1 MPTPEARTQK
11 SAKTLGLLADWFD
24 EHYQETIRQTAEDA
38 VHQRGANLLSFAG
51 GIPGSLTRNSHKR
64 HAVFDLAQPANVDG
78 AILLAGTMV
87 NELGTSGLESL
98 LEKLRG
104 LPLCSIGVELKDV
117 PSIVVDNQMGIDRAL
132 THLVEHHGC
141 KRVAF
146 IRGPAKNKEAE
157 SRFAAY
163 QEGLARLELKKDAA
177 LVFQGDFL
185 SASGE
190 AAVAHWLKT
199 RTVPDAIIAANDE
212 MALGALAALTN
223 AGLNVPTDVK
233 LVGFDDLEH
242 SRLSTPPITTVRQ
255 PIKDLAIAAVRTIM
269 DQLNGRDVPQLQILQ
284 TQLILRESCGCSL
297 RLSASGQSQFP
308 EPTGEANVDFEAAFA
323 ARQWS
328 LRTEM
333 ARVARGEFHSLGPW
347 EDELIRSFQETIT
360 GGQSRFTEELSRRIA
375 QVANA
380 GGELSRWHDIVTA
393 FRRVAVPST
402 NSVPILRE
410 RCEDVL
416 HEARLIVAQA
426 VERAEAR
433 KRLTASRYTR
443 ALQEAGSTIASAASA
458 EALDLALHAYL
469 PRLGIAAWYVSA
481 YSPGVSVGSPLPR
494 DGYLL
499 SASADLST
507 SQTPKP
513 NAESSH
519 PPSST
524 PTHPVFPLKD
534 LVPHGVRSNKRL
546 FRLTLVPLF
555 LHDQQLGF
563 ALLDSH
569 GVEGSVVE
577 ALRAS
582 LSIALYGCTL
592 QRRIGDEGAR
602 G

>member
-1 MPTPEARTQK
+1 VATPEARPQK

-64 HAVFDLAQPANVDG
+64 HAVFDLVHPTNVDG

-87 NELGTSGLESL
+87 NELGTSGLEDL
-98 LEKLRG
+98 LANLRG

-117 PSIVVDNQMGIDRAL
+117 PSILVDNQMGIDRAL

-141 KRVAF
+141 KRIAF

-163 QEGLARLELKKDAA
+163 QEGLARLDLKKDAA

-223 AGLNVPTDVK
+223 AGLSVPSDVK

-255 PIKDLAIAAVRTIM
+255 PVKDLAIAAVRTIM

-308 EPTGEANVDFEAAFA
+308 EPTLEGNVDFETAFA
-323 ARQWS
+323 ARQWA
-328 LRTEM
+328 LRAEM

-347 EDELIRSFQETIT
+347 EDELIRSFQDTIT
-360 GGQSRFTEELSRRIA
+360 SGQPRFTEELSRRIA

-380 GGELSRWHDIVTA
+380 GGELSRWHDIITA

-402 NSVPILRE
+402 SSDHVLRE

-416 HEARLIVAQA
+416 HEARLIASQA

-443 ALQEAGSTIASAASA
+443 SLQEAGSSIASASSA
-458 EALDLALHAYL
+458 DALDIALHTHL
-469 PRLGIAAWYVSA
+469 PRLGISAWYVSA
-481 YSPGVSVGSPLPR
+481 YSPNVAVGTPLPN
-494 DGYLL
+494 DAYLL
-499 SASADLST
+499 SASADIAT

-513 NAESSH
+513 HDSH
-519 PPSST
+519 PPPPSST
-524 PTHPVFPLKD
+524 PTYPVFPLRD
-534 LVPHGVRSNKRL
+534 LVPRGVRTNKRL

-555 LHDQQLGF
+555 LHDEQLGF
-563 ALLDSH
+563 AMLDSH

-582 LSIALYGCTL
+582 LSLALSSCTL
-592 QRRIGDEGAR
+592 RQQVHKGS
-602 G
+602 